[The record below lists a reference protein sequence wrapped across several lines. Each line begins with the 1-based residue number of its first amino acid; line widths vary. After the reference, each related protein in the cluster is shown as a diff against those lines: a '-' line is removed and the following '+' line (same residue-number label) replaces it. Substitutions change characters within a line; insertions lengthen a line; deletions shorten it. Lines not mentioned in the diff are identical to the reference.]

1 MAMRISALS
10 SLVVL
15 VAAAGAAHADRKH
28 STTTREVAALAE
40 TARTARADR
49 GPALFSAGTLA
60 LTGPARPA
68 RKEPFLSTGDVKAGV
83 APHISEI
90 EHCYLDQVSAERRGG
105 HLDLTLEIAR
115 DGFLVSVHAAAADL
129 PAGTTHKIE
138 ACVREIVETVQ
149 FPARRNDTTAV
160 VPYFFQKTDAPG
172 AGPILSCW
180 SPKGC

>member
-1 MAMRISALS
+1 MRISALS
-10 SLVVL
+10 SLVLL
-15 VAAAGAAHADRKH
+15 VAAAGAAHAEHKH

-40 TARTARADR
+40 TARAVRAER
-49 GPALFSAGTLA
+49 GPVTFSAGTLA

-68 RKEPFLSTGDVKAGV
+68 RKEPFLSTTDVTAGV

-90 EHCYLDQVSAERRGG
+90 EHCYLDRVGTAPRGG

-115 DGFLVSVHAAAADL
+115 DGFLISVHAAASGV
-129 PAGTTHKIE
+129 PANTTHKIE
-138 ACVREIVETVQ
+138 ACIREIVETVQ

-160 VPYFFQKTDAPG
+160 VPYLFQKTAAPG

-180 SPKGC
+180 SAQGC